1 MAAVLDATKLRIF
14 QNEQPAVVPN
24 PDKIQFG
31 KTVTGMF
38 PTLGATEKKAEHRQR
53 PHASDTMDRV

>member
-14 QNEQPAVVPN
+14 QNEQPAVVPD
-24 PDKIQFG
+24 PEKIQFG

-38 PTLGATEKKAEHRQR
+38 PTVRATEK
-53 PHASDTMDRV
+53 S

>member
-38 PTLGATEKKAEHRQR
+38 PTLGATEKK
-53 PHASDTMDRV
+53 S